1 MALKLIRHCGTIA
14 ATDLADDTA
23 SGLAL
28 GKLGAGNAFRVNEFG

>member
-23 SGLAL
+23 AGLAL
-28 GKLGAGNAFRVNEFG
+28 GKLGNGNAFRLS